1 MENVTVFWSW
11 DSIKSDKREFLSL
24 QFDSDNPLDD
34 KDTDRIA
41 TVHESLVLSEEDI
54 AQCNGMTSRFIQA
67 LTDEL
72 EEGNRWNWSNRNHVT
87 DGIFKLADV
96 FDLD

>member
-1 MENVTVFWSW
+1 
-11 DSIKSDKREFLSL
+11 
-24 QFDSDNPLDD
+24 
-34 KDTDRIA
+34 
-41 TVHESLVLSEEDI
+41 
-54 AQCNGMTSRFIQA
+54 MTSRFIQA